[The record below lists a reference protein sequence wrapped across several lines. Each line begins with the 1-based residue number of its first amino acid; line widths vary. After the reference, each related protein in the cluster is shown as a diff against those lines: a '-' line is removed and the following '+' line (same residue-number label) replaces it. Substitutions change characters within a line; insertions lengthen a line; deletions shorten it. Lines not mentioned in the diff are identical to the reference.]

1 MRLLC
6 AILLVAAIIGPASAA
21 PVRPTA
27 HKPKPATAVLP
38 PGKRRPASRSEALQ
52 LEKAGRAGNVK
63 VRRVMV
69 TRMVHGRLVRVS
81 RIMRVHAEPAV
92 PPHPEPERLREIQEA
107 LAEKGYFKG
116 EANGEWNGDSVE
128 ALKKFQTER
137 NLTPDGKINA
147 LSLIGLGLGPKHE
160 GNVAQATP
168 PVKTAEG
175 PPR

>member
-1 MRLLC
+1 MRALY
-6 AILLVAAIIGPASAA
+6 AILLVAAMMGAALAA
-21 PVRPTA
+21 PARPTA
-27 HKPKPATAVLP
+27 HKPKHATAALP
-38 PGKRRPASRSEALQ
+38 PGKRRPASRGEALQ
-52 LEKAGRAGNVK
+52 LEKAGHAGNVK

-81 RIMRVHAEPAV
+81 RIMRVHAEPV
-92 PPHPEPERLREIQEA
+92 TPPHPEPERLREIQKA

-116 EANGEWNGDSVE
+116 EASGEWNGDSVE
-128 ALKKFQTER
+128 ALKKFQTAR
-137 NLTPDGKINA
+137 NLPPDGKINA

-168 PVKTAEG
+168 PLKTAEV